1 MATALL
7 VGVGVTLAALTGR
20 AALRAYQK
28 SGLGLGRAGPVMG
41 NSKYLRGGFEP
52 VMSAREAIQI
62 LGLQDSAKQDAIKK
76 AHRSI
81 MLANHPDRGGSPY
94 LASKIN
100 EAKELLDNKKRF

>member
-7 VGVGVTLAALTGR
+7 VGAGVTLAALTGR
-20 AALRAYQK
+20 AALRAYAK
-28 SGLGLGRAGPVMG
+28 SGIGMTNVATS

-52 VMSAREAIQI
+52 AMSSREAIQI
-62 LGLQDSAKQDAIKK
+62 LGLKDSASNDAIKK
-76 AHRSI
+76 AHRTI

-100 EAKELLDNKKRF
+100 EAKELLDNKKKF